1 MADLENAPP
10 PSKKRAAGR
19 ELSRDNP
26 GLDDEE
32 DSSEQ
37 ESGTFKRASEEVLA
51 TRKIVK
57 VRRPQS
63 TSGPSSNPFAG
74 IRLVPPSEASAN
86 PSQVA
91 ADAQPASE
99 VRISGEANQQSD
111 SKPESAADKES
122 DVKEEDKVLSEAT
135 APGVAR
141 DQTEAESAADKENIV
156 KENNTISSEP
166 AVGEDETKN
175 DGEAENEVKTVTDGD
190 AENEV
195 KTLTDGET
203 GNVDKNEYEEKR
215 ENKSE
220 NVDPSAE
227 GAPLNSFQQLSSSQN
242 AFTNLSGTGFS
253 TSTFSFGLISKDGSA
268 LSTGSGSLFGSK
280 NDLSSGLG
288 LSNNGSSSL
297 FSTTGSSIVS
307 KSDIPSMQEVAV
319 ETGEENEKPV
329 FTADAVLFEFI
340 DGGWKERG
348 KGDLKVNVSES
359 GADKARLVMRAKGI
373 RKVIL
378 NASLYPDMKLA
389 NMEKKG
395 VTFAC
400 MNSIDE
406 KKDGLSTFALKF
418 KDGSIV
424 EEFRSAVTEHK
435 GKTATAMKT
444 PENSPK

>member
-1 MADLENAPP
+1 MADSENALP

-26 GLDDEE
+26 GLDDDEE
-32 DSSEQ
+32 SSEL
-37 ESGTFKRASEEVLA
+37 ETGTFKKASEEVLA

-57 VRRPQS
+57 VRRPPA
-63 TSGPSSNPFAG
+63 TSVPTSNPFAG

-99 VRISGEANQQSD
+99 VTVADDANQESD
-111 SKPESAADKES
+111 CKSESAANKES
-122 DVKEEDKVLSEAT
+122 DVKEEDKVPSEAT
-135 APGVAR
+135 EPGAAL
-141 DQTEAESAADKENIV
+141 TEAESAADKENIV
-156 KENNTISSEP
+156 KENNIICSEP
-166 AVGEDETKN
+166 AVEEETKN
-175 DGEAENEVKTVTDGD
+175 GGEVENEVKT
-190 AENEV
+190 EI
-195 KTLTDGET
+195 DGET
-203 GNVDKNEYEEKR
+203 RNVEKPENEEKTDKKDEVVEPR
-215 ENKSE
+215 T
-220 NVDPSAE
+220 E
-227 GAPLNSFQQLSSSQN
+227 GAPLNLFQQLSGSQN

-253 TSTFSFGLISKDGSA
+253 SSTFSFGLVSKDGS
-268 LSTGSGSLFGSK
+268 LNSGSGSLFESK
-280 NDLSSGLG
+280 GDLSSGFG

-297 FSTTGSSIVS
+297 FATTGPSIVS
-307 KSDIPSMQEVAV
+307 KGDIPPMQEVAV
-319 ETGEENEKPV
+319 ETGEENEKAV

-400 MNSIDE
+400 MNSVDE
-406 KKDGLSTFALKF
+406 KNDGLSTFALKF
-418 KDGSIV
+418 KDGPIV

-435 GKTATAMKT
+435 GKTSTAMKT

>member
-1 MADLENAPP
+1 MADSENALPS
-10 PSKKRAAGR
+10 SKKRAAGR

-32 DSSEQ
+32 DDSDLEA
-37 ESGTFKRASEEVLA
+37 GTFKRASEEVLA

-57 VRRPQS
+57 VRRPPA
-63 TSGPSSNPFAG
+63 TSAPTSNPFAG
-74 IRLVPPSEASAN
+74 MRLVPQSEASAD

-91 ADAQPASE
+91 ADAQPASDA
-99 VRISGEANQQSD
+99 RILDGANQEFD
-111 SKPESAADKES
+111 KSAGDKES
-122 DVKEEDKVLSEAT
+122 DVKEEDKVPSEAT
-135 APGVAR
+135 EPGVAH
-141 DQTEAESAADKENIV
+141 DHTEAESAADKENIV
-156 KENNTISSEP
+156 KENNNISGEP
-166 AVGEDETKN
+166 AVGEDKAKN
-175 DGEAENEVKTVTDGD
+175 DCEAVNEVKTVI
-190 AENEV
+190 
-195 KTLTDGET
+195 DGET
-203 GNVDKNEYEEKR
+203 GNGEKAENEEKR
-215 ENKSE
+215 EKKDE
-220 NVDPSAE
+220 TVEPSAE
-227 GAPLNSFQQLSSSQN
+227 GATLNSFQQLSSSQN

-280 NDLSSGLG
+280 SDFSSGLG

-297 FSTTGSSIVS
+297 FATTGPSIVPRG
-307 KSDIPSMQEVAV
+307 DIPSMQEVAV
-319 ETGEENEKPV
+319 ETGEENEKAV

-348 KGDLKVNVSES
+348 KGDLKVNVSDS

-435 GKTATAMKT
+435 GKTATVMKT

>member
-1 MADLENAPP
+1 MADSENALP

-32 DSSEQ
+32 DSSEL
-37 ESGTFKRASEEVLA
+37 ETGTFKRASEEVLA

-57 VRRPQS
+57 VRRPPTS
-63 TSGPSSNPFAG
+63 SGPSSNPFAG
-74 IRLVPPSEASAN
+74 IRLVPPSEASAD
-86 PSQVA
+86 PSQA
-91 ADAQPASE
+91 ATDVRPASE
-99 VRISGEANQQSD
+99 AKVSDDANQQSD

-122 DVKEEDKVLSEAT
+122 DVKEEDKIPSEAT
-135 APGVAR
+135 EPGVAH
-141 DQTEAESAADKENIV
+141 DQTEAESAEDKENIV
-156 KENNTISSEP
+156 KENSNISSEP

-175 DGEAENEVKTVTDGD
+175 DGEAENEVKTVTDG
-190 AENEV
+190 
-195 KTLTDGET
+195 ET
-203 GNVDKNEYEEKR
+203 GNVEK
-215 ENKSE
+215 KSE
-220 NVDPSAE
+220 NEENREKKDETVDPCNE
-227 GAPLNSFQQLSSSQN
+227 GATLNSFQQLSSSQN

-253 TSTFSFGLISKDGSA
+253 TSTFSFGLISKGGSS
-268 LSTGSGSLFGSK
+268 LSTGTGSLFGSK
-280 NDLSSGLG
+280 NDLPSGLG

-297 FSTTGSSIVS
+297 FATAGPSIVS
-307 KSDIPSMQEVAV
+307 RSDTPSMQEVAV
-319 ETGEENEKPV
+319 ETGEENEKAV